1 MHLGELQAVV
11 GQLYSRGAAFIAERL
26 GYTPANKAGDTFTGP
41 VIAGFGASFGNI
53 ARAAT
58 DTLDWYEEGTFTPVV
73 SGTTTAG
80 AATYTRQQ
88 GEFTRI
94 GNKVMFSIGLG
105 WSAHTGTG
113 NIVITGLPYTS
124 RNFGGRGW
132 ACSVYY
138 NGLAV
143 GAGKELAVL
152 LTPNSSQFNLYASD
166 PGGAAAALVAM
177 DTVVSELYI
186 SGVYEVA

>member
-1 MHLGELQAVV
+1 MHVEEARALLAN
-11 GQLYSRGAAFIAERL
+11 LYSNGKAFITSAL

-132 ACSVYY
+132 PFSAYY
-138 NGLAV
+138 NGLLV
-143 GAGKELAVL
+143 GAGKELSIV

-166 PGGAAAALVAM
+166 PSGAAAVLVAM
-177 DTVVSELYI
+177 DTIVSELYI
-186 SGVYEVA
+186 SGVYEAA

>member
-11 GQLYSRGAAFIAERL
+11 AQLYTRGAAFIAERL
-26 GYTPANKAGDTFTGP
+26 GYTPANKAGETFTGP
-41 VIAGFGASFGNI
+41 VNANQGATFGN
-53 ARAAT
+53 ASQPGVT
-58 DTLDWYEEGTFTPVV
+58 TLDWYEEGTFTPVV
-73 SGTTTAG
+73 SGTTVAG
-80 AATYTRQQ
+80 AATYTQQQ

-132 ACSVYY
+132 AFSAYY

-143 GAGKELAVL
+143 GAGKELAIVL
-152 LTPNSSQFNLYASD
+152 LPNASQFNLYAND
-166 PGGAAAALVAM
+166 QAGGGAGFVAM
-177 DTVVSELYI
+177 DTVVPELYI

>member
-11 GQLYSRGAAFIAERL
+11 AQLYTRGAAFIAERL
-26 GYTPANKAGDTFTGP
+26 GYTPASQEIG
-41 VIAGFGASFGNI
+41 I
-53 ARAAT
+53 
-58 DTLDWYEEGTFTPVV
+58 FTPVV
-73 SGTTTAG
+73 SGTTSAG

-88 GEFTRI
+88 GEYTKV
-94 GNKVMFSIGLG
+94 GNKVIFSMGLG

-113 NIVITGLPYTS
+113 NIVISGLPYTS
-124 RNFGGRGW
+124 RNVGGRGW
-132 ACSVYY
+132 AFSAYY
-138 NGLAV
+138 NGLLV
-143 GAGKELAVL
+143 GAGKELTIV